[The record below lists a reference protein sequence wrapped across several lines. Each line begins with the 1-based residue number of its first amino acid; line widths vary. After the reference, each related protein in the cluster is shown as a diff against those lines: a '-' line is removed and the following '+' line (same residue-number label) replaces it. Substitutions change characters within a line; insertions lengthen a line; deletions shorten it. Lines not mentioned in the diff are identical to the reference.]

1 MAISDFINKYFL
13 EPYQADIGYNFIN
26 TLTYALLALGLL
38 YVIFKIL
45 QKYKIKIDLKLF
57 ISILPFIFIG
67 STVRA
72 LVDNEILA
80 YTYYTVSPGIY
91 LIMTIIFLSVF
102 TLSYYLSKK
111 LKYSYKSITSIVGLA
126 LYGILIIV
134 TFSRID
140 LTNALGFFMI
150 ATLFL
155 ATSAATY
162 LVLKKLKCKWG
173 TTKMA
178 TLAISAHLL
187 DAASTFVI
195 VDFFGG
201 WEKHPLPR
209 FFANLTG
216 TAATQFPLKLLI
228 LLPAVYLINAELKDK
243 NLKNFLL
250 IAIASLGLAQ
260 GLRNLISLI
269 L

>member
-1 MAISDFINKYFL
+1 MSISEFITKYFL

-38 YVIFKIL
+38 YFIFKVL
-45 QKYKIKIDLKLF
+45 QKYKIKIDLKFF
-57 ISILPFIFIG
+57 ISILPFILIG

-72 LVDNEILA
+72 LVDNDILP
-80 YTYYTVSPGIY
+80 YNYYTVSPGIY
-91 LIMTIIFLSVF
+91 LIMTLIFLSVF
-102 TLSYYLSKK
+102 TLCYHTHKQI
-111 LKYSYKSITSIVGLA
+111 KYPYKSLTALVGLA
-126 LYGILIIV
+126 LYTLLIIF
-134 TFSRID
+134 TYSKIN
-140 LTNALGFFMI
+140 LTNALGFFI
-150 ATLFL
+150 ITTLFL

-162 LVLKKLKCKWG
+162 LILKKLKCKWG

-187 DAASTFVI
+187 DASSTFII

-209 FFANLTG
+209 FLANLTG

-228 LLPAVYLINAELKDK
+228 LLPAIYLINSELKDK
-243 NLKNFLL
+243 DLKNFLL